1 MQFKK
6 DIEKEDLNRLPLKAF
21 TGRIDVIDSPGKV
34 AACVQY
40 LSRQRVLG
48 FDTETKPCFSKG
60 GKNKVALLQL
70 ATEDRAYLIRT
81 CKIGLPKTI
90 AGILANPNIIK
101 TGVAINDDVNG
112 LQKWTSFKPAGFVDL
127 SNYSTQ
133 FGIEACGLKKLS
145 GIVLGFRISKSQQVS
160 NWEEEQLKTSQKVY
174 GATDAWV
181 GILIYNKLRKI
192 EKNMNNQ
199 LLKDIV
205 SKYKELYGG
214 SPLQLRAPGRIN
226 LIGEHTD
233 YNDGFVLPCAVS
245 PAIYFAM
252 GKRDDGKVCLNSYDF
267 NSYCEFSVNQKEAP
281 KEQWASY
288 LYGITQIIQQ
298 KGYKIGGFNCVFGG
312 DVPVGAGMSSSAA
325 LESGMCLGISTL
337 YRLNLDKM
345 EMARIGQQSEHEYV
359 GVKCGIMDQ
368 FASIFGK
375 EGQCVR
381 LDCRSLEYEYNNVT
395 LGDHIFVLTDTKVKH
410 SLASSEYNTRR
421 EEAATGIRTIQTKYP
436 KVKSLR
442 DVTMEMLDEFK
453 DSLTPVVYNRCKFVI
468 EENARVIEACKQLNA
483 NNLQEFGKLLYG
495 SHDGLSKMYE
505 VSCKELDFL
514 VDQTRNMDYVLGSRM
529 MGGGF
534 GGCTLSLIKAD
545 RLDEY
550 KSIIAPAYRE
560 AFGHDCAFYAATAE
574 DGTAVVNA

>member
-1 MQFKK
+1 MQFEK
-6 DIEKEDLNRLPLKAF
+6 DISKEDLNGLPLKAF
-21 TGRIDVIDSPGKV
+21 TGRIDVIDSPDKV

-40 LSRQRVLG
+40 LSRQSALG
-48 FDTETKPCFSKG
+48 FDTETKPCFSRG
-60 GKNKVALLQL
+60 SKNKVALLQL
-70 ATEDRAYLIRT
+70 STEERAYLIRT
-81 CKIGLPKTI
+81 CKIGLPKSI

-101 TGVAINDDVNG
+101 TGVAINDDVHG
-112 LQKWTSFKPAGFVDL
+112 LQKWTQFQPAGFVEL
-127 SNYSTQ
+127 SNYSTK

-160 NWEEEQLKTSQKVY
+160 NWEEDKLKTSQKVY

-181 GILIYNKLRKI
+181 GLKIYQKLRQI
-192 EKNMNNQ
+192 EKNMNNAI
-199 LLKDIV
+199 LKNIV
-205 SKYKELYGG
+205 AKYKELYGG
-214 SPLQLRAPGRIN
+214 EPLQLRAPGRIN

-233 YNDGFVLPCAVS
+233 YNEGFVLPCAVS
-245 PAIYFAM
+245 QAIYFAM
-252 GKRDDGKVCLNSYDF
+252 GKRNDSKVCLNSYDF
-267 NSYCEFSVNQKEAP
+267 NSYCEFDVNQKKAP

-337 YRLNLDKM
+337 YNLDLDKM

-375 EGQCVR
+375 ENQCVR
-381 LDCRSLEYEYNNVT
+381 LDCRSLQYEYSNLV
-395 LGDHIFVLTDTKVKH
+395 LGDYIFVLTDSKVKH

-421 EEAATGIRTIQTKYP
+421 AECAAAISVIQKKSPY
-436 KVKSLR
+436 VKTLR
-442 DVTMEMLDEFK
+442 DVTIDMLDAVK
-453 DSLTPVVYNRCKFVI
+453 DQITPVVYNRCRYVI
-468 EENARVIEACKQLNA
+468 EEDDRVIEACKQLNA
-483 NNLQEFGKLLYG
+483 NNLEAFGKLLYAT
-495 SHDGLSKMYE
+495 HDGLSKLYE

-514 VDQTRNMDYVLGSRM
+514 VEQTKKMDYVLGSRI

-545 RLDEY
+545 KLEEY

-560 AFGHDCAFYAATAE
+560 AFGIDCAFYAATAE
-574 DGTAVVNA
+574 DGTAVI

>member
-1 MQFKK
+1 MHFIK
-6 DIEKEDLNRLPLKAF
+6 DISKEDLNSLPLKAF
-21 TGRIDVIDSPGKV
+21 TGRIDVIDTPGKV
-34 AACVQY
+34 AECVDY
-40 LSRQRVLG
+40 LSRQKVLG

-70 ATEDRAYLIRT
+70 STEDRAYLIRT

-90 AGILANPNIIK
+90 ADILSNPQITK
-101 TGVAINDDVNG
+101 AGVAINDDVKG
-112 LQKWTSFKPAGFVDL
+112 LQKWMTFHPAGFVEL
-127 SNYSTQ
+127 SNYSTK

-145 GIVLGFRISKSQQVS
+145 GIILGFRISKSQQLS
-160 NWEEEQLKTSQKVY
+160 NWEEDKLKTNQKLY

-181 GILIYNKLRKI
+181 GIEIYKKLRKI
-192 EKNMNNQ
+192 EKYMNNK
-199 LLKDIV
+199 LLKNIA

-214 SPLQLRAPGRIN
+214 DPLLVRAPGRIN

-233 YNDGFVLPCAVS
+233 YNEGFVLPCAVS

-252 GKRDDGKVCLNSYDF
+252 EKRSDDKVCLNSYDF
-267 NSYCEFSVNQKEAP
+267 NSYCEFSINQKKAP

-298 KGYKIGGFNCVFGG
+298 QGFKIGGFNCVFGG

-325 LESGMCLGISTL
+325 LESGLCLGISTL
-337 YRLNLDKM
+337 YNLNLDKM
-345 EMARIGQQSEHEYV
+345 VMARIGQQSEHEYV

-375 EGQCVR
+375 ENHCVR
-381 LDCRSLEYEYNNVT
+381 LDCRSLEYEYNDLD
-395 LGDHIFVLTDTKVKH
+395 LGDYIFVLTDTKVKH

-421 EEAATGIRTIQTKYP
+421 AECASAISIIQKKSPY
-436 KVKSLR
+436 VKALR
-442 DVTMEMLDEFK
+442 DVSIDMLDSIK
-453 DSLTPVVYNRCKFVI
+453 DQITPVVYNRCRYII
-468 EENARVIEACKQLNA
+468 EENDRVIEACKQLNA
-483 NNLQEFGKLLYG
+483 NNLVEFGKLLYG

-514 VDQTRNMDYVLGSRM
+514 VDKTRDMDYVLGSRM

-545 RLDEY
+545 RLDDY
-550 KSIIAPAYRE
+550 KSIIAPLYRE
-560 AFGHDCAFYAATAE
+560 AFGHDCAFYTATAE
-574 DGTAVVNA
+574 DGTAVI